1 MEQQRVR
8 RHERLSLDKR
18 PRKKKPSSSLKSSQ
32 KNRLRDKSEVKRKS
46 QKNLRSPSRQKPQR
60 RKTQSK
66 LQKNRFSSKNRWLR
80 NLLDLLFYIITLGLI
95 CMSILF
101 AFSDDQNKTIFGYR
115 IFNVLTNSMAPNER
129 DQKSGG
135 FYAGDV
141 IIVKDIQGDTAKEG
155 EVITYRPS
163 MKSEAFLTH
172 RVVKKL
178 DHLDKVKGTYYI
190 TKGDNNDTEDLPI
203 SEKQVVGKK
212 IIVFP
217 KVGAVLKFIR
227 KNFAVS
233 VIFMLSVFGFI
244 LVIKMYIFSK

>member
-1 MEQQRVR
+1 M
-8 RHERLSLDKR
+8 
-18 PRKKKPSSSLKSSQ
+18 
-32 KNRLRDKSEVKRKS
+32 
-46 QKNLRSPSRQKPQR
+46 
-60 RKTQSK
+60 
-66 LQKNRFSSKNRWLR
+66 QKNRFSSKNRWLR

>member
-1 MEQQRVR
+1 MEQRRVK
-8 RHERLSLDKR
+8 RHRSSSDER
-18 PRKKKPSSSLKSSQ
+18 PRKKKPSSSSKSRQKKSHNKSSVNGRNQKSLQSLPRQKTQKKKQRSNVQ
-32 KNRLRDKSEVKRKS
+32 KNRSSLKSKRLK
-46 QKNLRSPSRQKPQR
+46 KI
-60 RKTQSK
+60 
-66 LQKNRFSSKNRWLR
+66 
-80 NLLDLLFYIITLGLI
+80 LDLLFYIITLGLI

-129 DQKSGG
+129 DQKTGG

-163 MKSEAFLTH
+163 MKSDAFLTH

>member
-1 MEQQRVR
+1 MEQRRVK
-8 RHERLSLDKR
+8 RHRNSSLDER
-18 PRKKKPSSSLKSSQ
+18 PRKKKPSSSSK
-32 KNRLRDKSEVKRKS
+32 
-46 QKNLRSPSRQKPQR
+46 SRQKKQTYNKSSVNGKNPKTLRPQSR
-60 RKTQSK
+60 QKSRQKKQQSK
-66 LQKNRFSSKNRWLR
+66 VRKKRSSLKNKGVKKI
-80 NLLDLLFYIITLGLI
+80 LDLLFYIITLGLI

-129 DQKSGG
+129 DQKPGG

-141 IIVKDIQGDTAKEG
+141 IIVKDIQGDTAKKG
-155 EVITYRPS
+155 DVITYRPS

-178 DHLDKVKGTYYI
+178 DHLNKSKGTYYI

-217 KVGAVLKFIR
+217 KIGAVLKFIR
-227 KNFAVS
+227 KNFIVS
-233 VIFMLSVFGFI
+233 IIFMLSIFGFI

>member
-1 MEQQRVR
+1 MEQRRVK
-8 RHERLSLDKR
+8 RHKSSSDER
-18 PRKKKPSSSLKSSQ
+18 PRKKKPSSSSKSRQKKSHNKSSVNGKNQKSLQSLSRQKTQKKKQRSNVQ
-32 KNRLRDKSEVKRKS
+32 KNRSSLKS
-46 QKNLRSPSRQKPQR
+46 
-60 RKTQSK
+60 
-66 LQKNRFSSKNRWLR
+66 NRLKKF
-80 NLLDLLFYIITLGLI
+80 LDLLFYIITLGVI

>member
-1 MEQQRVR
+1 MEQRRVK
-8 RHERLSLDKR
+8 RHRSSSDER
-18 PRKKKPSSSLKSSQ
+18 PRKKKPSSSSKSRQKKSHNKSSVNGRNQKSLQSLPRQKTQKKKQRSNVQ
-32 KNRLRDKSEVKRKS
+32 KNRSSLKSKRLK
-46 QKNLRSPSRQKPQR
+46 K
-60 RKTQSK
+60 
-66 LQKNRFSSKNRWLR
+66 F
-80 NLLDLLFYIITLGLI
+80 LDLLFYIITLGLI

>member
-1 MEQQRVR
+1 
-8 RHERLSLDKR
+8 
-18 PRKKKPSSSLKSSQ
+18 
-32 KNRLRDKSEVKRKS
+32 
-46 QKNLRSPSRQKPQR
+46 
-60 RKTQSK
+60 
-66 LQKNRFSSKNRWLR
+66 
-80 NLLDLLFYIITLGLI
+80 
-95 CMSILF
+95 MSILF

-115 IFNVLTNSMAPNER
+115 VFNVLTNSMAPNER
-129 DQKSGG
+129 DQKPGG

-141 IIVKDIQGDTAKEG
+141 IIVKNIQGDTAKEG

-178 DHLDKVKGTYYI
+178 DRLDKLKGTYYI

-212 IIVFP
+212 IFVFP